1 MNPLPPVLLEEVKEE
16 KEFKK
21 KFILCITRDLSKEDK
36 LLFKNFD
43 LLEYEDDIHK
53 NIPIDNYKWDVLVLD
68 LRKKTDRYCY
78 MKNVKP
84 KRDQYNVIC
93 FCFKFEEDDI
103 DIECDNVLSSFPL
116 KQARVEDFEALLLMK
131 RIIKPKWWKSLFS
144 ACLGFYH
151 QIKN

>member
-1 MNPLPPVLLEEVKEE
+1 MNPLPPILLEEVKQ
-16 KEFKK
+16 EFKK
-21 KFILCITRDLSKEDK
+21 KFILCITRDFSKEDK
-36 LLFKNFD
+36 SLFKNHD

-53 NIPIDNYKWDVLVLD
+53 NIPIDSYKWDVLVLD

-84 KRDQYNVIC
+84 KKEQYNVIC

-103 DIECDNVLSSFPL
+103 DIECDNVLSSFPV
-116 KQARVEDFEALLLMK
+116 KQARIEDFELLLLQK
-131 RIIKPKWWKSLFS
+131 RIIKPRWWKSLFS
-144 ACLGFYH
+144 SCLGFYH